1 MSRCPHR
8 ASLLCLLLLVA
19 ETADAHLVNSG
30 MGPFYDGV
38 LHLLLS
44 PGDWL
49 GLVAL
54 SLLAGLRGAR
64 AGRLTVVTL
73 PLAWLAGGIIGLNLP
88 FSLELPWLSAASF
101 MILGMLV
108 ALDTQRLPPAGVAG
122 LAVLYG
128 ALHGMLNGSALTATG
143 AGMSSLWGV
152 VTIVLVTVLLVA
164 ALVASLRSSAARI
177 VVRVAGSWV
186 AAIGILTL
194 GWLAAA

>member
-8 ASLLCLLLLVA
+8 ASVPALLLLVA
-19 ETADAHLVNSG
+19 GSADAHLVNSG

-54 SLLAGLRGAR
+54 SLLAGLRGVR
-64 AGRLTVVTL
+64 AGRLSVVTL
-73 PLAWLAGGIIGLNLP
+73 PVAWLAGDIVGLNLP

-108 ALDTQRLPPAGVAG
+108 ALDTQRLPSAGVAG
-122 LAVLYG
+122 LAMLYG
-128 ALHGMLNGSALTATG
+128 A
-143 AGMSSLWGV
+143 
-152 VTIVLVTVLLVA
+152 
-164 ALVASLRSSAARI
+164 
-177 VVRVAGSWV
+177 
-186 AAIGILTL
+186 
-194 GWLAAA
+194 

>member
-1 MSRCPHR
+1 MSRSLHR
-8 ASLLCLLLLVA
+8 FVLSILLVSVA
-19 ETADAHLVNSG
+19 GSANAHLVNSG

-54 SLLAGLRGAR
+54 SLLAGLRGVR
-64 AGRLTVVTL
+64 AGRLSVVTL
-73 PLAWLAGGIIGLNLP
+73 PGAWFAGGIIGLNLP
-88 FSLELPWLSAASF
+88 YSVELPGLGAASF

-108 ALDTQRLPPAGVAG
+108 ALDSRRLPPAGVAG
-122 LAVLYG
+122 LALFYG
-128 ALHGMLNGSALTATG
+128 ALHGLLNGSALAATG
-143 AGMSSLWGV
+143 AGVNSLSGIV
-152 VTIVLVTVLLVA
+152 AMVLVTVLLVA
-164 ALVASLRSSAARI
+164 ALVASLRSDAARI

-194 GWLAAA
+194 GWLVAT